1 LTFGTNVQEWGFF
14 VLGFP
19 FLSFCE
25 VLAYEKANG
34 SLGKKKLTLVPMA
47 ERNNKN
53 PATLYG

>member
-1 LTFGTNVQEWGFF
+1 VQEWVFF

-25 VLAYEKANG
+25 FQPMKSPMG
-34 SLGKKKLTLVPMA
+34 TLVKKNLHLSQWA

-53 PATLYG
+53 PATFYG